1 VRVTVKLFAT
11 FRRYLPESSQDGRC
25 EMDLPA
31 GAQVAE
37 ALAATGLPIP
47 ACQGAVIL
55 VNGRTA
61 HLDQV
66 LNVDDVVTAFP
77 AMAGGS
83 GLVCTPKRR

>member
-11 FRRYLPESSQDGRC
+11 FRRYLPEGAQDGRC
-25 EMDLPA
+25 EIALPA

-37 ALAATGLPIP
+37 ALAASGLPVS
-47 ACQGAVIL
+47 AFQGAVIL

-61 HLDQV
+61 HPDQG
-66 LNVDDVVTAFP
+66 LHPHDVVTAFP

-83 GLVCTPKRR
+83 A